1 MKRIT
6 FIFAA
11 LFCSTLC
18 FAQLKVYQNGNV
30 GIGSTLTTT
39 DSHLNIGNRTYS
51 DTTYNVGLTSSSLLT
66 KQYNI
71 GVDGWAHSNSA
82 INSRIA
88 MGVRGI
94 AGNGTAGYN
103 YGIAGILKGTRNG
116 AAVFGAVDND
126 NGIDVNG
133 KYAGYF
139 MGDIFST
146 GVSKIKLVNPTDA
159 FTGLIVITE
168 DLHNPFQVISALTPV
183 IRSIRVP
190 NGGIIRDGETGD
202 DYSTEHFEN
211 EDFEVDEE
219 RSSIYVNHFG
229 LTTYEA
235 STIPE
240 LMLTDATQ
248 RSYINYTEI
257 IPLLVAAVQ
266 DLDER
271 VERLDSTFAFA
282 SSYPMENG
290 ETDDISMPRLA
301 AHNMNDC
308 ILYQNNPNPF
318 TENTVIKYTVPED
331 AGDAWLYV
339 FDMQGAMLKQLR
351 LDTKTDRIILLGGD
365 LKPGMYLYSLIV
377 NGREIDTKRMILS
390 K

>member
-39 DSHLNIGNRTYS
+39 ESHLNIGNRTYS
-51 DTTYNVGLTSSSLLT
+51 DSTYNVGLTSSSLLT

-82 INSRIA
+82 ANSRIA

-103 YGIAGILKGTRNG
+103 YGVAGILKGTRNG
-116 AAVFGAVDND
+116 AAVFGAVENE

-139 MGDIFST
+139 KGDISST
-146 GVSKIKLVNPTDA
+146 GVSKMKLVNEYDYSSGINQGT
-159 FTGLIVITE
+159 TSELE
-168 DLHNPFQVISALTPV
+168 NPFLIISMMTPL
-183 IRSIRVP
+183 IRTYRV
-190 NGGIIRDGETGD
+190 NGGGFSMTNGGNWD
-202 DYSTEHFEN
+202 EN
-211 EDFEVDEE
+211 LAQEYDEE
-219 RSSIYVNHFG
+219 EEETRSLNIVTHFALSG
-229 LTTYEA
+229 N
-235 STIPE
+235 STLAQSD
-240 LMLTDATQ
+240 LMLSDASQ
-248 RSYINYTEI
+248 HSYLNYTEI

-271 VERLDSTFAFA
+271 VGRLDGTLTLAN
-282 SSYPMENG
+282 SYTMANS
-290 ETDDISMPRLA
+290 ETDDISTPRLA
-301 AHNMNDC
+301 AHNMRDC
-308 ILYQNNPNPF
+308 MLDQNNPNPF
-318 TENTVIKYTVPED
+318 TENTVIKYSVPED

-351 LDTKTDRIILLGGD
+351 LDTKLDRVILQGGD

-377 NGREIDTKRMILS
+377 NGKEVDTKRMILS

>member
-1 MKRIT
+1 MKQLTI
-6 FIFAA
+6 FFAA

-18 FAQLKVYQNGNV
+18 SAQLKVYQNGNV

-39 DSHLNIGNRTYS
+39 DSHLNIGNHTYS

-66 KQYNI
+66 KQFNI
-71 GVDGWAHSNSA
+71 GVDGWAYSDSLV
-82 INSRIA
+82 NSRKS

-103 YGIAGILKGTRNG
+103 YGVAGILKGTRNG
-116 AAVFGAVDND
+116 AAVLGTVNND
-126 NGIDVNG
+126 NGIDVG
-133 KYAGYF
+133 GIYAGYF
-139 MGDIFST
+139 MGDIKTT
-146 GVSKIKLVNPTDA
+146 GVSKMQIANIHDPINMLGPGSISYLEYPFLVLSSIIPVTKTLMSNRDEMNDDNSTNDNYDESDEMNERFPITHFALTTNGNMPQSGLMVTDA
-159 FTGLIVITE
+159 
-168 DLHNPFQVISALTPV
+168 S
-183 IRSIRVP
+183 
-190 NGGIIRDGETGD
+190 
-202 DYSTEHFEN
+202 
-211 EDFEVDEE
+211 
-219 RSSIYVNHFG
+219 
-229 LTTYEA
+229 
-235 STIPE
+235 
-240 LMLTDATQ
+240 Q
-248 RSYINYTEI
+248 RAYLNYTEI

-266 DLDER
+266 NLDER
-271 VERLDSTFAFA
+271 VNTLEDPLALA
-282 SSYPMENG
+282 NSYLMENG
-290 ETDDISMPRLA
+290 GTDDISAPRLA

-318 TENTVIKYTVPED
+318 TENTVIKYSVPED